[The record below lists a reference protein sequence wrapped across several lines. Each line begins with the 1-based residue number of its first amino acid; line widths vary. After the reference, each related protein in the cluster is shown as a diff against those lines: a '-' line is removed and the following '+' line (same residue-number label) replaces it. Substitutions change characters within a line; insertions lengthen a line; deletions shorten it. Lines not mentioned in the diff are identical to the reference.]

1 MRNSSKQI
9 VAFGFLCA
17 VVLGGAACSPR
28 HIPSMSVDDL
38 LEDRVALDGVLMKCD
53 QNPAKARTDTDC
65 LNARIAVEK
74 LAAQKEPAEE
84 AQRNAEFERTR
95 EQLRSSQDRQRLEQD
110 AKTKVDAYSLPVVPV
125 DPAPAPPTTSAP
137 AEAQPA
143 VIGQARP

>member
-1 MRNSSKQI
+1 
-9 VAFGFLCA
+9 
-17 VVLGGAACSPR
+17 
-28 HIPSMSVDDL
+28 MSVDDL